1 MAKPHRIDTHHHVV
15 PPAYAEFLNACG
27 IQPGGIPL
35 PKWTPA
41 ASLKTMDKLGI
52 RAAVLSVSTPGAW
65 VGDPSVLRGMA
76 RDLNEYTATVVAD
89 NPKRFG
95 FFATLTLPD
104 IDGAIAE
111 AEYAFNELKADG
123 IVLIANTDGMYLHHP
138 AFRPLLEYLDAK
150 GAAVFVHPGELPAPA
165 VDPIPTFAADF
176 LLDTTRAAA
185 GLLLTG
191 ALEEFSRIRWILAHA
206 GGFLPYVS
214 YRVMLAMLRQEGRL
228 SQARAMLFRETEIPK
243 RMSLFS
249 RFWFDTALS
258 SSPAAFPALLAVAD
272 PTRVLYGSDYP
283 FAPARAIGFLNTVYE
298 EQPLERQLRRQ
309 IDHLNAEALFPRLAA

>member
-1 MAKPHRIDTHHHVV
+1 MSRPHRIDTHHHLV
-15 PPAYAEFLNACG
+15 PPKYAEFLTARG

-41 ASLKTMDKLGI
+41 KSLRTMDRLGI

-65 VGDPSVLRGMA
+65 VGDQGLVRGMA
-76 RDLNEYTATVVAD
+76 RELNEYTAGVVAD

-104 IDGAIAE
+104 VDGAIAE
-111 AEYAFNELKADG
+111 AEYAFNELGADG
-123 IVLIANTDGMYLHHP
+123 IVLLANTDGKYLHDE
-138 AFRPLLEYLDAK
+138 AFRPLLEYLNAK

-165 VDPIPTFAADF
+165 VAPIPTFAADF
-176 LLDTTRAAA
+176 LLDTTRAAT

-191 ALEEFSRIRWILAHA
+191 ALEEFPRIRWILAHA

-214 YRVMLAMLRQEGRL
+214 YRVLLAMVRQEGRL
-228 SQARAMLFRETEIPK
+228 AQAKAMLFRETEVPK
-243 RMSLFS
+243 RMELLS

-298 EQPLERQLRRQ
+298 EQPLDRQLRRQ
-309 IDHLNAEALFPRLAA
+309 IDHLNAERLFPRLAV

>member
-1 MAKPHRIDTHHHVV
+1 MAKPHRIDTHHHLV
-15 PPAYAEFLNACG
+15 PPAYAELLNARG
-27 IQPGGIPL
+27 IEPGGIPL
-35 PKWTPA
+35 PKWTSA
-41 ASLKTMDKLGI
+41 KSLRNMDRLGI
-52 RAAVLSVSTPGAW
+52 RASVLSVSTPGAW
-65 VGDPSVLRGMA
+65 VGDQTLVRGLA
-76 RDLNEYTATVVAD
+76 RDLNEYTAGVLAD
-89 NPKRFG
+89 DPTRFG

-104 IDGAIAE
+104 VDGAIAE
-111 AEYAFNELKADG
+111 AEYAFNELNADG
-123 IVLIANTDGMYLHHP
+123 VVLIANTEGRYLHDP
-138 AFRPLLEYLDAK
+138 AFRPLLQYLNAQD
-150 GAAVFVHPGELPAPA
+150 AAVFVHPGELPAPP

-206 GGFLPYVS
+206 GGFLPYIS
-214 YRVMLAMLRQEGRL
+214 YRVLLAMLRQEGRMA
-228 SQARAMLFRETEIPK
+228 QAKAMLFRETEVPK
-243 RMSLFS
+243 RMDLLS

-298 EQPLERQLRRQ
+298 EQNIDPRLRSQ
-309 IDHLNAEALFPRLAA
+309 IDHLNAEALFPRLTA